1 MSRTSSGPSLRASS
15 FRRHTRRTGSSG
27 GLSSSPSCP
36 QHHRSGRL
44 HRCLMKV
51 HDSSQSLGRGTE
63 SPAYF
68 ARPLWPYRGRPRLFE
83 TACEAWSDS
92 RVRLSI
98 SEQSI
103 VFPIR
108 ENLENQNQSASSR
121 SGLDR
126 VDAAL
131 REWQLEP
138 PSVRARRRK
147 ATTRRESRWHPIRRN
162 LVPTQTFRL
171 QRRDPP
177 VKLFPLLGLKL
188 LFAG

>member
-1 MSRTSSGPSLRASS
+1 
-15 FRRHTRRTGSSG
+15 
-27 GLSSSPSCP
+27 
-36 QHHRSGRL
+36 
-44 HRCLMKV
+44 MKV

-126 VDAAL
+126 VDAAV
-131 REWQLEP
+131 REWQLKA
-138 PSVRARRRK
+138 PSVRERRRK
-147 ATTRRESRWHPIRRN
+147 ATTRRELRWNPILRN
-162 LVPTQTFRL
+162 LVPSENVLL
-171 QRRDPP
+171 QARDPP
-177 VKLFPLLGLKL
+177 LKLFPLLGLKL
-188 LFAG
+188 LFAGMRTRSHSDLARGEPRQISGPPTPPRPSRTRARRLAST

>member
-1 MSRTSSGPSLRASS
+1 MSRTSGGPSLRAAS
-15 FRRHTRRTGSSG
+15 FRRQTRRTGSSG

-51 HDSSQSLGRGTE
+51 HNSSRSLGRGPE

-92 RVRLSI
+92 RVSLSI

-103 VFPIR
+103 VFPMR
-108 ENLENQNQSASSR
+108 ENLENKNQSTSYH
-121 SGLDR
+121 SGLER
-126 VDAAL
+126 LDA
-131 REWQLEP
+131 
-138 PSVRARRRK
+138 SV
-147 ATTRRESRWHPIRRN
+147 
-162 LVPTQTFRL
+162 TQS
-171 QRRDPP
+171 
-177 VKLFPLLGLKL
+177 
-188 LFAG
+188 